1 VVGDRA
7 GILSPPLLLLIVLMT
22 NNRRIMGTRVNSRA
36 MNLFGWLTSA
46 AIFGATIGL
55 LVTWIV

>member
-1 VVGDRA
+1 
-7 GILSPPLLLLIVLMT
+7 MT